1 MIKSILKNNNDE
13 ENEIFKLMDEIK
25 KLKLE
30 IQLVFN

>member
-13 ENEIFKLMDEIK
+13 ENEIFKLMEEIK

>member
-25 KLKLE
+25 KLKIE